1 MRLMKASRWIV
12 YVVAIVVLTTLMSDG
27 LAAARKA
34 DQAKEGTAS
43 VPLARRVVG
52 TQILNRKNEPVRLR
66 GVNCASLEWTSGGE
80 GHIVESVRVAID
92 DWRVNHIRLPL
103 SQDRWFGKAPEQSD
117 QGKAYCAI
125 VDEIVKLCAS
135 KGVYIML
142 GLHWSNAG
150 VWGEQIGQHSMPD
163 EHSVTFWEDLA
174 PIYANHPAVIYDL
187 YNEPHDVSWD
197 VWLNGGQIKD
207 RPNRRNQTPRT
218 FKAVGMQQL
227 FDTVRATGVKNLI
240 VVGGLDWAYDFSG
253 ILEGRQLKDPDG
265 NGVIYANHC
274 YNNKNQA
281 VETWIAN
288 MEKAAEKL
296 PIIISEFGGAYFKPG
311 EVPPISRRGFG
322 GMRRNDGDWL
332 MRVLQAVEDHKWSYT
347 AWDFHPAA
355 GPTLISGWDY
365 KPTPHFGAYVKQML
379 ASEFPHIHRRI
390 LLRLLPNL
398 PRSGRLH
405 LALADGD
412 CTGTGRSRSSSARDR
427 WTRLFR
433 FLGACPSIRSQN
445 T

>member
-1 MRLMKASRWIV
+1 MQSKRFFE
-12 YVVAIVVLTTLMSDG
+12 IVVLVIAG
-27 LAAARKA
+27 AVLAASVNGGTAA
-34 DQAKEGTAS
+34 ASQAKAESAS
-43 VPLARRVVG
+43 MPLPLKVAG
-52 TQILNRKNEPVRLR
+52 TQILNSRNEPVRLQ
-66 GVNCASLEWTSGGE
+66 GVNCASLEWTSNGE

-92 DWRVNHIRLPL
+92 DWHVNHIRLPL
-103 SQDRWFGKAPEQSD
+103 SQDRWFGKAPEQDD
-117 QGKAYCAI
+117 QGKAYRAI

-142 GLHWSNAG
+142 ELHWSNAG
-150 VWGEQIGQHSMPD
+150 VWGEQIAQHSMPD
-163 EHSVTFWEDLA
+163 ENSAEFWKDFA

-197 VWLNGGQIKD
+197 IWLNGGQITD

-227 FDTVRATGVKNLI
+227 LDIVRAAGAKNLV

-253 ILEGRQLKDPDG
+253 ILEGRQLKDPTG
-265 NGVIYANHC
+265 NGLVYANHC

-288 MEKAAEKL
+288 MEKAAKKL
-296 PIIISEFGGAYFKPG
+296 PIIISEFGGAYYKPG
-311 EVPPISRRGFG
+311 TEPPRRRFG

-332 MRVLQAVEDHKWSYT
+332 MRVLQAIEDHEWSYT

-365 KPTPHFGAYVKQML
+365 KPTPGFGVYVKQML
-379 ASEFPHIHRRI
+379 AGT
-390 LLRLLPNL
+390 L
-398 PRSGRLH
+398 PRYTPPPP
-405 LALADGD
+405 AEN
-412 CTGTGRSRSSSARDR
+412 SSES
-427 WTRLFR
+427 
-433 FLGACPSIRSQN
+433 N
-445 T
+445 K